1 MHSISQTPVGRCAVH
16 SYRGVRAQVC
26 LLVWLR
32 VFGEPPLLAAD
43 AAAAELEGVALV
55 SLPVG
60 EDLYDG
66 KLDWCGDEL
75 DFLTSS
81 HLSVMLGLPI
91 CSALH
96 GI

>member
-1 MHSISQTPVGRCAVH
+1 M
-16 SYRGVRAQVC
+16 
-26 LLVWLR
+26 
-32 VFGEPPLLAAD
+32 FGEQPLLAAEE
-43 AAAAELEGVALV
+43 AAAEPEGMALV
-55 SLPVG
+55 SLHVG
-60 EDLYDG
+60 EDLYDV

-81 HLSVMLGLPI
+81 HLTVMLGLPI